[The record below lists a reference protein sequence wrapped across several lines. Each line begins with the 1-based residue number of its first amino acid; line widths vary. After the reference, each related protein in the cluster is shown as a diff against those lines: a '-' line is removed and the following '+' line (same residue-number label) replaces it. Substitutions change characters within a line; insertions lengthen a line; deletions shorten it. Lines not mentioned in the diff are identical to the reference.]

1 VVVVVVSTAV
11 VVVVSTA
18 VVVFMGVSLVAVST
32 GEAFVVANSVQCE
45 ADTCSAAAV
54 STAAA
59 FVVTVLVVFVAAVLV
74 TVITDSI
81 MMSSSSTTSAF
92 RGGGAGAIRTD
103 ITVPTITRT
112 ITMGTAGTVTKATPV
127 MDYVAPSD
135 RRANGRDANKKTLT
149 GLLMRTTVSEIFR
162 PDRHAFFARVALSLP
177 SRPAIKIRPA
187 PLSTRRKS
195 INERQRQRVCAI
207 AAPSYEGV
215 RITPRVAAQNP
226 THAQSRQGDSKR

>member
-1 VVVVVVSTAV
+1 VV

-32 GEAFVVANSVQCE
+32 EEAFVVPNSVQCE

-59 FVVTVLVVFVAAVLV
+59 FVVTVLAVVFVAAVLV

-92 RGGGAGAIRTD
+92 RGGGSGAIRTD

-112 ITMGTAGTVTKATPV
+112 ITIGTAGTVTKATPAMV
-127 MDYVAPSD
+127 TAMVAD
-135 RRANGRDANKKTLT
+135 QAIFGVCRGGDKCARD
-149 GLLMRTTVSEIFR
+149 
-162 PDRHAFFARVALSLP
+162 
-177 SRPAIKIRPA
+177 
-187 PLSTRRKS
+187 
-195 INERQRQRVCAI
+195 
-207 AAPSYEGV
+207 GV
-215 RITPRVAAQNP
+215 
-226 THAQSRQGDSKR
+226 